1 MPSSGPG
8 HLVPVSLY
16 SSSGDPR
23 EGFPGYC
30 ASTPPDWSG
39 EQARAW
45 PGRHGQVYGP
55 FRQGLIKEQKLD
67 DERRRG
73 LAVGVEVASRK
84 PICSAQPPLVLLQ
97 YSESRALC
105 EVCVHCRRFC
115 GSLASAVRRCLEAA
129 GSSEQPEDLVEDPR
143 LLEEIEVG
151 EWEVRSRVPCKN
163 GCGAVFCSSDCEEA
177 GHREGWHRAL
187 CTDLSP
193 ERRKV
198 WPFFQKH
205 AARHHEQFVAAAQVI
220 GEIIS
225 LVKYSDVALY
235 EAMAYFSRFAKM
247 SWIEMLN
254 LPSKSATEAA
264 PGGGKLGSMAAA
276 RRHKRHTICLASL
289 ELLSAMLWEPQ
300 FEELLTLDYYSHVI
314 GQFSLSNV
322 WVEIEHPLSQ
332 MLKAKSDD
340 LAFRQRY
347 GRLLV
352 AACEAANKVVS
363 EAKGDT
369 EEHGAL
375 KDDEAQKE
383 PSQSKEA
390 TTQQQPQEEPP
401 PGAEGNS
408 QDDAW
413 SLPKFEGSALYP
425 CVALSNHSCKPNF
438 TMRYADGCL
447 ADMMA
452 LRNISAGEELNL
464 AYVSPNTA
472 LSERLAALW
481 RHWGFVCTCRKCQDE
496 IMERAVRAAGEEDEF
511 FGEGGIGAAS
521 GGRGYP
527 EDLPKGVRL
536 SPAGVAA
543 AKSVRAS
550 NSSASSKLTEVQ
562 ADEAAVDE
570 DDGSQVS
577 EEHDDGDSSE
587 QSDASSEMAFKGGA
601 GFAPFAGP
609 RHLPDSV
616 KKLEDDLKEMMNIFD
631 EDGEEDKKES

>member
-1 MPSSGPG
+1 MPGSSPGP
-8 HLVPVSLY
+8 LIPVSLY
-16 SSSGDPR
+16 SALGDPR

-30 ASTPPDWSG
+30 ASTPIDWSG
-39 EQARAW
+39 EQSRAW

-73 LAVGVEVASRK
+73 LVSGAEVASRK

-115 GSLASAVRRCLEAA
+115 GSLGSAVRRCLEAA
-129 GSSEQPEDLVEDPR
+129 GSSEQPEDLVDDRR

-151 EWEVRSRVPCKN
+151 DWEVRSRVPCRN
-163 GCGAVFCSSDCEEA
+163 GCGAVFCSADCEEA
-177 GHREGWHRAL
+177 GHQEGWHRAL
-187 CTDLSP
+187 CTDLSL

-198 WPFFQKH
+198 WPFFQKY

-225 LVKYSDVALY
+225 LVKYADIPLY

-276 RRHKRHTICLASL
+276 RRHKRHTICLTSL
-289 ELLSAMLWEPQ
+289 EMLSAMLWEPQ
-300 FEELLTLDYYSHVI
+300 FEELLTLDYYSHLV

-322 WVEIEHPLSQ
+322 WVEMEHPLSQ
-332 MLKAKSDD
+332 LLKAKHKD
-340 LAFRQRY
+340 LEFQKRY
-347 GRLLV
+347 GRLLE
-352 AACEAANKVVS
+352 AACAAAKKVVK
-363 EAKGDT
+363 EAKGDA
-369 EEHGAL
+369 EEEEV
-375 KDDEAQKE
+375 DKE
-383 PSQSKEA
+383 PSQGKEA
-390 TTQQQPQEEPP
+390 TGQQQPQEEPP
-401 PGAEGNS
+401 PDAEGNS
-408 QDDAW
+408 GDDVW

-464 AYVSPNTA
+464 AYVSPSTA
-472 LSERLAALW
+472 LNERLAALW

-496 IMERAVRAAGEEDEF
+496 MMERAVQAAGQEGSSQGGEEQGGS
-511 FGEGGIGAAS
+511 GER

-550 NSSASSKLTEVQ
+550 ASSSSSSKLADVQ
-562 ADEAAVDE
+562 KEQAAVGDE
-570 DDGSQVS
+570 GDDQVS
-577 EEHDDGDSSE
+577 EEDDDDDSSE
-587 QSDASSEMAFKGGA
+587 QSDASSEMAFEGGA

-616 KKLEDDLKEMMNIFD
+616 KKLEDDLKEMMNIFG
-631 EDGEEDKKES
+631 EDGEEEKEES